1 MLRHVVVVTDSL
13 SIDGGSAKVALGS
26 ALALARQG
34 LHVTVFAATGD
45 ASPELRETANLDIV
59 CTGQGEAL
67 KARNGLLGALQGLWN
82 RQAYRRMN
90 ELLATLDRKHTVV
103 HVHGWTKAL
112 SSSVIASIV
121 RARFPIVVTLHE
133 YFTACPTGC
142 LYLHRDRR
150 VCDIAPMS
158 LQCVLKNCDSRSY
171 AVKLYRVLRQAVQR
185 TAGGVPG
192 RIFNYVTVSGF
203 SRRVIEPMLPRNS
216 RYYAVDN
223 PVEADF
229 GPRTAAESNATF
241 LYIGRLSAEKGG
253 RLLADAAQRA
263 SVKVVFI
270 GEGADR
276 GEIMRINPDA
286 ECVGWLVASDV
297 AARLRSARCLVVPSL
312 WYETFGL
319 VVLEAAALGIPAIVP
334 AGTAPAELVQG
345 GETGLL
351 FERGDAD
358 DLAAQ
363 LRRCKDDALIAR
375 FSAAAYDRFWNK
387 PPTISAH
394 LDNLLTAYRAMVS
407 TA

>member
-150 VCDIAPMS
+150 VCDIAPM
-158 LQCVLKNCDSRSY
+158 RS
-171 AVKLYRVLRQAVQR
+171 Q
-185 TAGGVPG
+185 
-192 RIFNYVTVSGF
+192 
-203 SRRVIEPMLPRNS
+203 
-216 RYYAVDN
+216 
-223 PVEADF
+223 
-229 GPRTAAESNATF
+229 
-241 LYIGRLSAEKGG
+241 
-253 RLLADAAQRA
+253 
-263 SVKVVFI
+263 
-270 GEGADR
+270 
-276 GEIMRINPDA
+276 
-286 ECVGWLVASDV
+286 
-297 AARLRSARCLVVPSL
+297 
-312 WYETFGL
+312 
-319 VVLEAAALGIPAIVP
+319 
-334 AGTAPAELVQG
+334 EL
-345 GETGLL
+345 
-351 FERGDAD
+351 
-358 DLAAQ
+358 
-363 LRRCKDDALIAR
+363 
-375 FSAAAYDRFWNK
+375 
-387 PPTISAH
+387 
-394 LDNLLTAYRAMVS
+394 
-407 TA
+407 

>member
-45 ASPELRETANLDIV
+45 ASPELREAANLDIV

-67 KARNGLLGALQGLWN
+67 KAQNGLLGALQGLWN
-82 RQAYRRMN
+82 RRAYERMSD
-90 ELLATLDRKHTVV
+90 LLATLDRKQTLV

-121 RARFPIVVTLHE
+121 CARFPIVVTLHE

-150 VCDIAPMS
+150 ACDIVPMS
-158 LQCVLKNCDSRSY
+158 LPCVLKNCDSRSY
-171 AVKLYRVLRQAVQR
+171 AVKLYRVVRQAIQR
-185 TAGGVPG
+185 IAGGVPG
-192 RIFNYVTVSGF
+192 RIFNYITVSGF
-203 SRRVIEPMLPRNS
+203 SRRVIEPMLPRSS

-229 GPRTAAESNATF
+229 GPRTAVESNATF
-241 LYIGRLSAEKGG
+241 VYIGRLSAEKGG

-263 SVKVVFI
+263 GVKVVFI
-270 GEGADR
+270 GEGPDR
-276 GEIMRINPDA
+276 AEIMRINPGA
-286 ECVGWLVASDV
+286 ECVGWLAAGDV

-334 AGTAPAELVQG
+334 AGTAPAELVRD

-363 LRRCKDDALIAR
+363 LRKCKDDALLAR

-387 PPTISAH
+387 PPTMNAH
-394 LDNLLTAYRAMVS
+394 VDNLLSAYRAIVS